1 MLYCVPVWAALFLPS
16 SAITM
21 LYFLGFAA
29 IAFVNAWMVCE
40 CVASIYY
47 TNKQRELHRSKPQL
61 IGEYRLGAIIAA
73 YLPNELTVLVDT
85 VKAVSAQ
92 IHCLPE
98 TTTLDI
104 VLAHNGGTPEQR
116 IALLEDLR
124 KIEPDIPLRVNL
136 HELYVV
142 SSKSKAE
149 NVNAAISFFQQ
160 FEADRLHDFTHV
172 AMYDADH
179 QPIPEAY
186 LYALETLQDQQAD
199 MVMGRCCVRDGYKFI
214 AIEFDILYA
223 VAHAGGRM
231 VRGFG
236 FFGGSNGY
244 WDFKTLSET
253 GMDETMLT
261 EDVDSSFRAQAA
273 GHKMT
278 YDPTIVSYE
287 ESPPSLSALFKQRLR
302 WGQGWAEVTVRQIS
316 LFIRPAKGLTLWTRF
331 CIFLLLPFREA
342 YIYLSSYLVPIAF
355 VVLISSGCGIVCLD
369 FGLFGLACASL
380 MVPILM
386 TTCAAYITKD
396 RESGVHY
403 RMPSLE
409 WKDYLWYILVSYPY
423 DLWKIQISVMAHARN
438 MVGLNKW
445 VVTKRKTTKDSEQ
458 PIYTM
463 GMSSLLLSPELLV
476 EESPYATTP
485 RRFFANTFDAR
496 TSRDNHVPRDIV
508 PYDKSQLLDAESPYA
523 TTLRRFFANTFAAR
537 AAWDNHVPR
546 DIVPYNK
553 SQEFGGMHPI
563 SGQFS

>member
-1 MLYCVPVWAALFLPS
+1 MFYLYSFNELNERDGQERNTGYRREALTKNRQQHNAEEAALLGTFVAYSAASTQQHDLESHVIVLSGCGTVPNFVDDMEHIFYENEKMLSQGEKSFLRHNTSMTTPLIDDYSEEYSEHSSFITDETGDSESASFEVQEVETQARTTLSERITNFNNSAKNFVKSKFQYVYVFIMLSRATLSELITNFNEGKKGFIESKFQYVYVFVMLYYVPVWAALFLPS

-199 MVMGRCCVRDGYKFI
+199 MVMGRCCVRDG
-214 AIEFDILYA
+214 
-223 VAHAGGRM
+223 
-231 VRGFG
+231 
-236 FFGGSNGY
+236 
-244 WDFKTLSET
+244 
-253 GMDETMLT
+253 
-261 EDVDSSFRAQAA
+261 
-273 GHKMT
+273 
-278 YDPTIVSYE
+278 
-287 ESPPSLSALFKQRLR
+287 
-302 WGQGWAEVTVRQIS
+302 
-316 LFIRPAKGLTLWTRF
+316 
-331 CIFLLLPFREA
+331 
-342 YIYLSSYLVPIAF
+342 
-355 VVLISSGCGIVCLD
+355 
-369 FGLFGLACASL
+369 
-380 MVPILM
+380 
-386 TTCAAYITKD
+386 
-396 RESGVHY
+396 
-403 RMPSLE
+403 
-409 WKDYLWYILVSYPY
+409 
-423 DLWKIQISVMAHARN
+423 
-438 MVGLNKW
+438 
-445 VVTKRKTTKDSEQ
+445 
-458 PIYTM
+458 
-463 GMSSLLLSPELLV
+463 
-476 EESPYATTP
+476 
-485 RRFFANTFDAR
+485 
-496 TSRDNHVPRDIV
+496 
-508 PYDKSQLLDAESPYA
+508 
-523 TTLRRFFANTFAAR
+523 
-537 AAWDNHVPR
+537 
-546 DIVPYNK
+546 
-553 SQEFGGMHPI
+553 
-563 SGQFS
+563 